1 MRRPSRYAAHLGN
14 SWGRLTNMHVFGLT
28 GGLASGK
35 SSVAAHWRS
44 RGLPVIDAD
53 GLARELVA
61 PGSEALGEIARAFG
75 AELVQGVTLD
85 RKELARRV
93 FGHPHE
99 LQRLELIL
107 HPRIERLRRQR
118 LAELEASGEPLACS
132 EIPLL
137 FEKGLEAQLSPI
149 VVVSVP
155 EPLQL
160 ERAALRDGASRAELQ
175 ARLDAQLPL
184 AEKLA
189 RADYVIDNQGTPE
202 ALRASSDR
210 VLRELC
216 QALGV
221 DAGRYGLP
229 G

>member
-1 MRRPSRYAAHLGN
+1 
-14 SWGRLTNMHVFGLT
+14 MHVFGLT

-53 GLARELVA
+53 ALARELVA
-61 PGSEALGEIARAFG
+61 PGSAALGEIARAFG
-75 AELVQGVTLD
+75 TELVQGAVLD

-93 FGHPHE
+93 FGHADQ

-107 HPRIERLRRQR
+107 HPRIEDLRRQR
-118 LAELEASGEPLACS
+118 LAELEARGEPLACS

-137 FEKGLEAQLSPI
+137 FEKGLDSQLTPV

-155 EPLQL
+155 RPLQL
-160 ERAALRDGASRAELQ
+160 ERARLRDGASPAELQ

-189 RADYVIDNQGTPE
+189 RADYVIDNQGTPD
-202 ALRASSDR
+202 ALRAAADR
-210 VLRELC
+210 VLGELC
-216 QALGV
+216 QALGI

>member
-1 MRRPSRYAAHLGN
+1 
-14 SWGRLTNMHVFGLT
+14 MHVFGLT
-28 GGLASGK
+28 GGMASGK

-53 GLARELVA
+53 ALAREVVG
-61 PGSEALGEIARAFG
+61 PGSAALGEIAEAFG
-75 AELVQGVTLD
+75 AELVQGAVLD
-85 RKELARRV
+85 RKALARRV
-93 FGHPHE
+93 FGHPDQ

-107 HPRIERLRRQR
+107 HPRIEQLRRER
-118 LAELEASGEPLACS
+118 LAELEAQGEPLACS

-137 FEKGLEAQLSPI
+137 FEKGLEAQLSPV

-160 ERAALRDGASRAELQ
+160 ERAGLRDGASRAELQ

-189 RADYVIDNQGTPE
+189 RADYVIDNRGSLE
-202 ALRASSDR
+202 ALRTSADR

-221 DAGRYGLP
+221 DAQRYGLS

>member
-1 MRRPSRYAAHLGN
+1 
-14 SWGRLTNMHVFGLT
+14 MHVFGLT

-53 GLARELVA
+53 GLAREVVA
-61 PGSEALGEIARAFG
+61 PGSEALEEIAQAFG
-75 AELVQGVTLD
+75 AELTTGAVLD

-93 FGHPHE
+93 FGHPDQ
-99 LQRLELIL
+99 LQILELIL
-107 HPRIERLRRQR
+107 HPRIERARRQQ
-118 LAELEASGEPLACS
+118 LAELEAQGEPLACS

-137 FEKGLEAQLSPI
+137 FEKGLDAQLSPV

-160 ERAALRDGASRAELQ
+160 ERARLRDGASPAELQ

-184 AEKLA
+184 ADKLA

-202 ALRASSDR
+202 ALRSSADQ

-216 QALGV
+216 QQLGV
-221 DAGRYGLP
+221 DAGRYGLT
-229 G
+229 

>member
-1 MRRPSRYAAHLGN
+1 
-14 SWGRLTNMHVFGLT
+14 MHVFGLT
-28 GGLASGK
+28 GGMASGK

-53 GLARELVA
+53 ALARELVA
-61 PGSEALGEIARAFG
+61 PGSEALDEIAQAFG
-75 AELVQGVTLD
+75 AELVQGAVLD

-93 FGHPHE
+93 FGHPDQ

-107 HPRIERLRRQR
+107 HPRIEALRRER
-118 LAELEASGEPLACS
+118 LARLEASGEPLACA

-137 FEKGLEAQLSPI
+137 FEKGLDAQLSPI
-149 VVVSVP
+149 VVVSAP
-155 EPLQL
+155 EALQL
-160 ERAALRDGASRAELQ
+160 ERAGLRDGASRQALQ

-189 RADYVIDNQGTPE
+189 RADHVIDNQGTLE
-202 ALRASSDR
+202 ALRTRADG
-210 VLRELC
+210 VLREIC
-216 QALGV
+216 RALGV
-221 DAGRYGLP
+221 DARRYGLL